1 MLLMFMLPV
10 MQPNLFFLVPDTHET
25 VLAPERGKEK
35 GTGETEIFGILQTLT
50 NCCMSQMS
58 SPICAILLMLSTT
71 NFPSFAERNT

>member
-35 GTGETEIFGILQTLT
+35 GTSETEKYLVYYKL
-50 NCCMSQMS
+50 
-58 SPICAILLMLSTT
+58 
-71 NFPSFAERNT
+71 